1 MMAGFISVIIP
12 NYNGAATIARCL
24 EAALAS
30 RYPRF
35 EVIVVDDC
43 SSDNSIEI
51 ISQFP
56 CELVRLE
63 AHAGTS
69 RARNAGASHSKGDIL
84 FFTDA
89 DCMLKE
95 DTLAHAGKAL
105 AAAGSDVVIGGTY
118 TLIPFDNTFFSLF
131 QSVFIHY
138 SETKRQTN
146 PDYVAAHAMVVS
158 TEVFRDRSGFLEDFL
173 PILEDVEFSHRLRRT
188 GCKLAINPAIEVRHI
203 FNFSLSRS
211 FVNAFNKSMYWT
223 IFSIDNKDLFADSGT
238 ASVELKT
245 NVLAYFLMVLLLPVF
260 LITQGTTALVIIGF
274 VLGINLLISRRLLLM
289 FYRAGG
295 AVFFM
300 GAALYYLLLYPLPVG
315 AGAMLGA
322 IRSFMRTTKSGINP

>member
-1 MMAGFISVIIP
+1 MADFVSIIIP
-12 NYNGAATIARCL
+12 NFNGATTIARCL

-43 SSDNSIEI
+43 SSDNSVEI

-56 CELVRLE
+56 CKLVRLE
-63 AHAGTS
+63 SHAGAS
-69 RARNAGASHSKGDIL
+69 RARNAGAAHSKGDIL

-95 DTLAHAGKAL
+95 DTLEHAGKAL

-118 TLIPFDNTFFSLF
+118 TRVPFDNDFFSLF
-131 QSVFIHY
+131 QSVFINY
-138 SETKRQTN
+138 SETKRLTN
-146 PDYVAAHAMVVS
+146 PDYVATHAMVVNA
-158 TEVFRDRSGFLEDFL
+158 EVFRDKSGFTEDFL
-173 PILEDVEFSHRLRRT
+173 PILEDVEFSHRLRRS
-188 GCKLAINPAIEVRHI
+188 GCKLAVNPAIQVRHI

-211 FVNAFNKSMYWT
+211 VVNAFNKSMYWT
-223 IFSIDNKDLFADSGT
+223 IYSINNKDLFADSGT

-245 NVLAYFLMVLLLPVF
+245 NVLGYFLSALLLPVF
-260 LITQGTTALVIIGF
+260 LITQSTTVLVIIGF
-274 VLGINLLISRRLLLM
+274 VLGINLLTSRRLLRT

-295 AVFFM
+295 SVFFIA
-300 GAALYYLLLYPLPVG
+300 AALYYLLLYPLPVG
-315 AGAMLGA
+315 AGAMLGT
-322 IRSFMRTTKSGINP
+322 IKNFIRTTNVLSTS